1 MSAVSPPATVFVC
14 LSALFACVPFCLT
27 GLPFCLLFC
36 LSVTLAVCSSV
47 CQSQH
52 ARLTTIRPPAT
63 VFVCQLFVCLSVCY
77 PLSLLVCLL
86 LCLSVVL
93 FFFFFF
99 FCVCVCVC
107 MCVCVCVCGLL
118 PCLLV
123 YLLTY
128 LSACLSATQFVSV
141 LSVCYSVSVFAK
153 YSNCCS
159 VCLSVSYSA
168 CLSATLLTYLSV
180 CPASQCPCVRLITN
194 LTTATLLATNKYS
207 PQFLSVCE
215 TVHNLCTATNKVPS
229 FFQSVKVK
237 QSTTFARLLTKSPVS
252 FSL

>member
-1 MSAVSPPATVFVC
+1 MSAIRPPATVFVC

-63 VFVCQLFVCLSVCY
+63 VFVCQLF
-77 PLSLLVCLL
+77 CLL
-86 LCLSVVL
+86 LCLSACLSATHFLCLSVCYSVCLL
-93 FFFFFF
+93 FCSSSSSSSF
-99 FCVCVCVC
+99 
-107 MCVCVCVCGLL
+107 VCVCVCGLL

-159 VCLSVSYSA
+159 VCLSVSYST